1 MTTRSNPRDGETEE
15 KRSGRYSAPALEKG
29 LDILELLSLR
39 DEGLSQ
45 RQLADAL
52 GRTVGEI
59 YRMLSC
65 LVDRDYVALEKPGDR
80 YFLGPKLFELS
91 HRHPPSRRL
100 LDVAIPHLRNVAREL
115 NQSCHLVVP
124 HRGNGV
130 VVAQEDCPGS
140 LTFAVRMGTP
150 VSPTES
156 ASGRVLLAFRDE
168 RERNDLTGGD
178 EGAAARLAELA
189 ETLDE
194 IRANGFCE
202 MESKRV
208 RGIHDTSFPIEDRP
222 GHAIAAL
229 TVPLVQRVDIAPAF
243 DRDAVRSILARA
255 AIEIGRALGHT
266 SQFPPVIDR

>member
-1 MTTRSNPRDGETEE
+1 MTTRSNQRDGDTD
-15 KRSGRYSAPALEKG
+15 KRTGRYSAPALEKG

-39 DEGLSQ
+39 DDGLSQ

-115 NQSCHLVVP
+115 DQSCHLVVP

-168 RERNDLTGGD
+168 RERKDLIGSD
-178 EGAAARLAELA
+178 ETVAARLSELS

-194 IRANGFCE
+194 IRAKGFCE

-208 RGIHDTSFPIEDRP
+208 RGIHDTSFPIEDRK

-229 TVPLVQRVDIAPAF
+229 TVPLVQRIDIDPAF
-243 DRDAVRSILARA
+243 DRDAVLGVVRRA
-255 AIEIGRALGHT
+255 ARDIGRELGHANEQA
-266 SQFPPVIDR
+266 SDGGA